1 MKPRPQMA
9 IARPRW
15 WKGKISQRIAWESGM
30 IGPPPRPWKMRATIS
45 VVRFG
50 AIPERNELTTKSVAQ
65 IRKNRLRPN
74 NRASHPVAGMTTALA
89 ARYDVITHETSSRP
103 ADIDPCRCGRMTL
116 VTLVSRICMKATT
129 MTVSVMAHFWA
140 AGTGASVMGAVMLTR
155 SCDRISL
162 PKEARMDYGLFT
174 MPSHPPE
181 RALYDGH
188 QWDLQQLRWADELGF
203 SEAWIGEHHTAPWEP
218 HPSPDLLVAQ
228 ALLQTERM
236 RIGPGGFL
244 LPYHHPAELANRV
257 AMLDH
262 LAQGRLNFG
271 VAASGLPS
279 DWAMFNVDGNAGQHR
294 EMTREALDII
304 LRLVR
309 EVFIADTDAEA
320 MRLSAGGMMGRMMK
334 EYFLPL
340 LASFGFTEFLKHRP
354 DVADSDVTPEYCA
367 RHNWL
372 VGSPATV
379 ADRLHAIYE
388 EVGGFGTLLLFCF
401 DYVEN
406 PKAWR
411 HSIELLAKEV
421 MPGFKDL
428 VPKD

>member
-1 MKPRPQMA
+1 M
-9 IARPRW
+9 
-15 WKGKISQRIAWESGM
+15 
-30 IGPPPRPWKMRATIS
+30 PP
-45 VVRFG
+45 
-50 AIPERNELTTKSVAQ
+50 
-65 IRKNRLRPN
+65 
-74 NRASHPVAGMTTALA
+74 
-89 ARYDVITHETSSRP
+89 
-103 ADIDPCRCGRMTL
+103 
-116 VTLVSRICMKATT
+116 
-129 MTVSVMAHFWA
+129 A
-140 AGTGASVMGAVMLTR
+140 AGRKTPAQS
-155 SCDRISL
+155 
-162 PKEARMDYGLFT
+162 KEARMEYGLFT

-188 QWDLQQLRWADELGF
+188 QWDLQQLRWADQLGF

-304 LRLVR
+304 LRLWSEGEFDHKGKYWHVTKTGTMLDTLRPHITPLQKPHPPIAVAGVSKGSDTLKLAGERGFWPMSLNLNPAYVASHWDSVEQGAARTGRTPKRADWRLVR

-354 DVADSDVTPEYCA
+354 DVPDSDVTPEYCA

-379 ADRLHAIYE
+379 TERLQAIYE

-411 HSIELLAKEV
+411 HSMELLAREV
-421 MPGFKDL
+421 MPRFKNL
-428 VPKD
+428 VPK